1 MKDLLAVFES
11 MTYDEAVERANSLAE
26 IAKLMPPAVIA
37 MGFKS
42 PTADELWD
50 LRNKSIKKFRKK
62 IAKLEAA

>member
-11 MTYDEAVERANSLAE
+11 MTYAEAVERANSLAE

-37 MGFKS
+37 MGFKP